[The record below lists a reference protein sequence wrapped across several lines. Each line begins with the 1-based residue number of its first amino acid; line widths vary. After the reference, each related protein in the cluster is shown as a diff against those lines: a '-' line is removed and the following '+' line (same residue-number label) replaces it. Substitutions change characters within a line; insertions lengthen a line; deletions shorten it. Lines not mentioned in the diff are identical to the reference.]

1 VLKGVTSDFAWFAAR
16 RIAGAVAVLL
26 VVSFLIFS
34 CLYIAPGSPEQ
45 AIIGPNQAT
54 PEALEEVRI
63 QYHLNEPFFD
73 QYWRF
78 LKGLATLNFG
88 RSFQTGQEVNAGI
101 TERLGVTIPL
111 GLGGFLVASL
121 FGIGG
126 GILAARKRGKPVDR
140 GLVGS
145 SIVAASA
152 PAYATGFLL
161 LYLFGVLLAW
171 LPVSGAGNGIGD
183 RATHLILPVITLGLV
198 GAAPILRI
206 TRVAMT
212 QALERDDVAFARARG
227 VSATTILFRYSLRHA
242 LVMIAT
248 VCGIVLIY
256 MLVATAVVETTF
268 SLNGVGSYLITSIT
282 KKDLPAV
289 QGVAMVATFIVV
301 VINLGL
307 DLLYA
312 VIDPRIQH
320 GYAAT

>member
-1 VLKGVTSDFAWFAAR
+1 MLKGATSDFALFAAR
-16 RIAGAVAVLL
+16 RIAGAVVVIL
-26 VVSFLIFS
+26 VVSLLIFS

-54 PEALEEVRI
+54 PEALEQVRV
-63 QYHLNEPFFD
+63 QYHLNDPFLS

-78 LKGLATLNFG
+78 LKGLPTLDFG
-88 RSFQTGQEVNAGI
+88 RSFQTGQDVWTGI
-101 TERLGVTIPL
+101 TERLGVTVPL
-111 GLGGFLVASL
+111 GIGGFLIAAV

-126 GILAARKRGKPVDR
+126 GILAAQRRGKPIDR

-152 PAYATGFLL
+152 PAYATGFVL
-161 LYLFGVLLAW
+161 LYLFGVVLAW
-171 LPVSGAGNGIGD
+171 LPVSGAGDGFGD
-183 RATHLILPVITLGLV
+183 RFTHLLLPMITLGLV

-206 TRVAMT
+206 TRVAMS

-227 VSATTILFRYSLRHA
+227 VSRRVVLFRYSLRHS
-242 LVMIAT
+242 LVMITT

-256 MLVATAVVETTF
+256 MLVATAVVEATF
-268 SLNGVGSYLITSIT
+268 SLNGVGAYLVTSINN
-282 KKDLPAV
+282 KDVPSV
-289 QGVAMVATFIVV
+289 QGIAVVATFFV
-301 VINLGL
+301 VIINLAL